1 MIGKF
6 FISFVLILAYLVL
19 PTSLF
24 VLLEPLLGTSFVLGS
39 IIAIVIGFI
48 PFMIFVSKKV
58 FTFKAENTPPISTD
72 EMKDKIR
79 QIEIEGCTFTV
90 EFKGD
95 IMVLTP
101 PVLDARFISLYSA
114 QRYKMTYYM
123 KLWFNEKTNTVRFKD
138 HLVSSSSI
146 LGINNFSF
154 NISGQSGFV
163 TARVTLLDSTGELTH
178 FNNSKLHNELINVVT
193 QNGWNLGL
201 KLF

>member
-19 PTSLF
+19 PALF
-24 VLLEPLLGTSFVLGS
+24 LISLEPLLGTSFVIGS

-48 PFMIFVSKKV
+48 PFMMFVSKKV
-58 FTFKAENTPPISTD
+58 FAFKAENTPAISTD
-72 EMKDKIR
+72 EMKEKIR
-79 QIEIEGCTFTV
+79 HIKIEGSTFAV
-90 EFKGD
+90 EFKDD

-114 QRYKMTYYM
+114 ERYKMTYYM

-138 HLVSSSSI
+138 HLVSSSSV

-154 NISGQSGFV
+154 NISAQSGFV
-163 TARVTLLDSTGELTH
+163 TASVTLLDSTGELTQ
-178 FNNSKLHNELINVVT
+178 FSNSKLHKELIKVVT
-193 QNGWNLGL
+193 QNGWNLNL
-201 KLF
+201 KIF